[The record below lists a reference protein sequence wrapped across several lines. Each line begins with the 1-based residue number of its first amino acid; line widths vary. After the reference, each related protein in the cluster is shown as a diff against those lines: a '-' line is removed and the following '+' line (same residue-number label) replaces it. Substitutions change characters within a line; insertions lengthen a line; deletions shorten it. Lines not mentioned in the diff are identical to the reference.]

1 MSSVSFSS
9 FFIRV
14 YVECKIDKMY
24 EKRKPFTLQIG
35 LMMFFCG
42 FTIFGSVHS
51 WIFFILQLD
60 PKEFHLSINPTIPP
74 PRVDSQHP

>member
-35 LMMFFCG
+35 LMMFFFVVLLSLVLYIHG
-42 FTIFGSVHS
+42 FFLYCNWTQKSF
-51 WIFFILQLD
+51 
-60 PKEFHLSINPTIPP
+60 T
-74 PRVDSQHP
+74 